1 MSDIEGTQKRTDG
14 NYANM
19 ILTTNTSKENK
30 MRGLKRILQKK
41 KKKFNYWRKIYEFP
55 HTWESQRKISKYF
68 DNSKWN

>member
-1 MSDIEGTQKRTDG
+1 MFIYRATIHHSHMSDIEGTQKRTDG

-41 KKKFNYWRKIYEFP
+41 KKV
-55 HTWESQRKISKYF
+55 
-68 DNSKWN
+68 